1 MSQIIGISSSGK
13 NIIAGFS
20 PDIYYSINNGNNFT
34 QKQISTTQNE
44 TFNGI
49 SITDNGYGI
58 ISSSLE
64 NVYITSDYYNTWSSP
79 TTLITNNNNILGV
92 TISNNGQYMFVATVS
107 NTIYKSIDY
116 GNNFTQKTISNNITS
131 ITSFA
136 MNDQYILATTNAG
149 IYISSDLGD
158 TWILNINAP
167 TNVTWCSICIN
178 QNGFAIACTQ
188 TNIYVSTNNGG
199 IWVNKYQTTIIKK
212 AITSKY
218 GYGIVLTNTNILIT
232 MNYGDTWNEWNN
244 WNTVPTISTIN
255 DISVSKNGVLVV
267 CTNQNKIY
275 TTSIYSIYN
284 ANKTF
289 TSVQAGFVTQGLLTR
304 QLVFPLITNNQIN
317 VQINT
322 SSTAPDYY
330 TLFIC
335 NDINRQ
341 TDFSNITIL
350 PNNNGSFNAV
360 YNYNFTDLSENAL
373 YDISF
378 QAFYPGLPPSLL
390 TQKIYTKSKPTN
402 FIYDISSVTDVSM
415 NISFTPCLN
424 IPLSYNIRII
434 NQENPNNNYFIPI
447 ISNSTNT
454 IEYTITS
461 LTNDS
466 NYILYLDASYVDFS
480 YNAVDQYSFSTKSTP
495 KNGIIKIKDFQ
506 SVDLSFNEPKNT
518 TPDSFTIFLDH
529 LLDTNN
535 PNKNVQVI
543 DVSMNKDKIPPITTT
558 LSQQL
563 VIEELVT
570 NTRYQVRLQ
579 SNYPNMQIQ
588 TPPIIFNAT
597 PVPTVNIYYQIEI
610 TGTYSIITT
619 IDLPLFPLYYL
630 LTIYYPDQNDVSYNE
645 TVDCPVQG
653 SRTIYP
659 FININYN
666 TEEDIVYNNTYDI
679 EVSAVYS
686 LKPYYYVSNTKTISI
701 AKTTRITYNNV
712 LSDISYIEIP
722 FYINITDI
730 TNQYYLNLKN
740 SAINDLSYVYN
751 IPSTESN
758 LYGSHTFSNLY
769 INSGTYEYFVTNSE
783 DINFKTDTNYIT
795 LNNTSTVQIDSIT
808 QTKKINIGNRLNI
821 IYTILQPNTY
831 KPYYTLYIINT
842 VNTDISYS
850 STTYQLLD
858 SSFNINVN
866 ITGDYNIYVTN
877 YYENGYIQSNIIPTT
892 ITIIPDVSFGDT
904 DISFSYITIP
914 YSILSYITNPLYT
927 ISISGCISAFDLS
940 AQIIPTSNSSYA
952 NTSTPIYYSAST
964 TFPVYANTGTYYYK
978 ITDGINTFFP
988 VNNSF
993 ILPTVQNQVYNLS
1006 YTFTDTSFVVYY
1018 NYIVTYLPTY
1028 TVYLKNQTNS
1038 DIYYDTSTNYSIPL
1052 FSLLDNNNINNKMTI
1067 LNICRS
1073 GNYNYY
1079 ITHNYKTNNVV
1090 NNGITNK
1097 VYNTPQININIKIPN
1112 TVSFFPSSVMYD
1124 LSASDFFG
1132 IDISYQT
1139 IKIPFQITSYDI
1151 NPLNYTL
1158 YLQNTSINEL
1168 DYSYNFTFEKSTDYN
1183 NPTIYSSD
1191 YTFTE
1196 IYINSGIYRYYI
1208 QDSNDI
1214 SYNTGVIYPTSYS
1227 TFSFSNV
1234 SSKIYTTSASISA
1247 NISII
1252 YPCYNS
1258 TYTFLAVSSTR
1269 PDISFSSIYDASA
1282 IIHNNKINYSNTN
1295 TLIIDNVTRSDIYNL
1310 KIIHNYNNITSPSVE
1325 TSSIYQTNVSIL
1337 YDVSFTNIRNTN
1349 GLVNISY
1356 TITSF
1361 MLTNINYY
1369 IYILKKDGTL
1379 NYSTNQYTIGT
1390 SNDLTKGVTI
1400 SNTISFTMSKGTYDC
1415 YVYFQNI
1422 QYGPYTSFTI

>member
-13 NIIAGFS
+13 NIIACFS
-20 PDIYYSINNGNNFT
+20 PPNNIYYSINNGNNFT
-34 QKQISTTQNE
+34 QKEISTTQNE

-49 SITDNGYGI
+49 AITDNGYGI
-58 ISSSLE
+58 ISSSLKS
-64 NVYITSDYYNTWSSP
+64 VYITSDYYNTWSP
-79 TTLITNNNNILGV
+79 IQIATLTNDIIGV
-92 TISNNGQYMFVATVS
+92 TISNNGQYMFVATAGS

-116 GNNFTQKTISNNITS
+116 GNSFTQKTISNNIN

-136 MNDQYILATTNAG
+136 MNETYILATTNAG
-149 IYISSDLGD
+149 IYISSDWGEI
-158 TWILNINAP
+158 WILNINAP
-167 TNVTWCSICIN
+167 TNVSWCSICIN
-178 QNGFAIACTQ
+178 QNGFAIACTE

-199 IWVNKYQTTIIKK
+199 IWVNKYTTTTIKK
-212 AITSKY
+212 AITSNY

-232 MNYGDTWNEWNN
+232 MNYGDTWDTWNN
-244 WNTVPTISTIN
+244 WNTAPTISTIN
-255 DISVSKNGVLVV
+255 DISVSKNGFLVV

-284 ANKTF
+284 SNNTF
-289 TSVQAGFVTQGLLTR
+289 TSNPVSFVTQGLLTR

-341 TDFSNITIL
+341 TDFSNIRID
-350 PNNNGSFNAV
+350 PNNDGTGTFNAV
-360 YNYNFTDLSENAL
+360 YNYSFTDLSENAL

-390 TQKIYTKSKPTN
+390 TQQIYTKSKPTN

-424 IPLSYNIRII
+424 TPLSYNIRI
-434 NQENPNNNYFIPI
+434 NNPQNPNNNYFIPI
-447 ISNSTNT
+447 MNKSTNT
-454 IEYTITS
+454 IEYTITG
-461 LTNDS
+461 LVNDS
-466 NYILYLDASYVDFS
+466 NYILHLDASYADFS
-480 YNAVDQYSFSTKSTP
+480 YNAVDNYAFSTKSSP
-495 KNGIIKIKDFQ
+495 KNIIIQIKDFQ

-518 TPDSFTIFLDH
+518 TPDYFTIYLDH
-529 LLDTNN
+529 LLDKNN

-543 DVSMNKDKIPPITTT
+543 DVSMNQNKIPPITT
-558 LSQQL
+558 LSHQL
-563 VIEELVT
+563 VIENLVT
-570 NTRYQVRLQ
+570 NTRYQVRLL

-588 TPPIIFNAT
+588 TPPIQFNAT
-597 PVPTVNIYYQIEI
+597 PVPTVNIYYQIET

-630 LTIYYPDQNDVSYNE
+630 LTIYYPDQNDISYNE
-645 TVDCPVQG
+645 TVDCAVQG

-666 TEEDIVYNNTYDI
+666 PQEDITYNNTYDI
-679 EVSAVYS
+679 EVSAIYS
-686 LKPYYYVSNTKTISI
+686 LNPYYYVSNTKTITI
-701 AKTTRITYNNV
+701 AKTTRIMYKDVIT
-712 LSDISYIEIP
+712 DISYIEIP

-740 SAINDLSYVYN
+740 AAINDLSYVYN
-751 IPSTESN
+751 IPSNESN
-758 LYGSHTFSNLY
+758 LDGSHTFSNLY

-795 LNNTSTVQIDSIT
+795 LPNTNTVEINSII
-808 QTKKINIGNRLNI
+808 QTKKTNIGNHLNI
-821 IYTILQPNTY
+821 NYTILQPNTY

-842 VNTDISYS
+842 VNTDIIYS
-850 STTYQLLD
+850 SSTNNQIDT
-858 SSFNINVN
+858 SFNIDVN
-866 ITGDYNIYVTN
+866 ITGEYNIYITN
-877 YYENGYIQSNIIPTT
+877 YYVNGYIQSTSIPTI
-892 ITIIPDVSFGDT
+892 ITIIPDVSFGNT

-914 YSILSYITNPLYT
+914 YSILSYITNPSYT
-927 ISISGCISAFDLS
+927 ISISGCISTFDLS
-940 AQIIPTSNSSYA
+940 SQIIPISNSSYA
-952 NTSTPIYYSAST
+952 NTSTPIYYSTST
-964 TFPVYANTGTYYYK
+964 KFPVYANTGTYYYQ
-978 ITDGINTFFP
+978 ITDGINVFFP
-988 VNNSF
+988 VNNSI
-993 ILPTVQNQVYNLS
+993 ILPTVQNPVYNLS

-1038 DIYYDTSTNYSIPL
+1038 DIYYDTSTNFSIPL
-1052 FSLLDNNNINNKMTI
+1052 LSLLDNNNINNKMTI
-1067 LNICRS
+1067 LNVCRS

-1079 ITHNYKTNNVV
+1079 ITNKYKNN
-1090 NNGITNK
+1090 NTQNT

-1112 TVSFFPSSVMYD
+1112 TVSFSPSNVTYD

-1139 IKIPFQITSYDI
+1139 IKIPFEITSYDI

-1158 YLQNTSINEL
+1158 YLQNTNITAL
-1168 DYSYNFTFEKSTDYN
+1168 DYSYNFTFEKSTDYK
-1183 NPTIYSSD
+1183 NPTIYLSN

-1196 IYINSGIYRYYI
+1196 IYINSGTYRYYI
-1208 QDSNDI
+1208 KDSNDI
-1214 SYNTGVIYPTSYS
+1214 SYNTGVIYPTNYS
-1227 TFSFSNV
+1227 TFLFSNV
-1234 SSKIYTTSASISA
+1234 SSKIYTTYASITA

-1252 YPCYNS
+1252 YPCYKS
-1258 TYTFLAVSSTR
+1258 TYTFLAQSSNY

-1282 IIHNNKINYSNTN
+1282 IIHNNKMNYSNTN
-1295 TLIIDNVTRSDIYNL
+1295 TLIINNVTRSDIYNL
-1310 KIIHNYNNITSPSVE
+1310 YLIHTYNNITSPSIE
-1325 TSSIYQTNVSIL
+1325 ISSTYQTNISIL
-1337 YDVSFTNIRNTN
+1337 YDVSFTNIIKNINT
-1349 GLVNISY
+1349 VNISY

-1361 MLTNINYY
+1361 MPTNINYY
-1369 IYILKKDGTL
+1369 IYILKKDGTIS
-1379 NYSTNQYTIGT
+1379 YSTDQTNQYTISK

-1400 SNTISFTMSKGTYDC
+1400 YNNISFNMNKGTYDC
-1415 YVYFQNI
+1415 YVYFQNV